1 MTKTLTLPRI
11 PLLERAA
18 NHARAARSPALVVLD
33 GSEFGYAQLLRDA
46 SELAAKLLDG
56 KSDLA
61 EARVTYLVQ
70 PSYLYTVI
78 QWAIWIAGGI
88 AVPLAV
94 SHPPSE
100 LLYTITDSQSAIVI
114 HHSSFSSKIAEI
126 RAQIPESAR
135 VIELEDIAAQPWQG
149 AALDE
154 EVAWTEFDVA
164 RRALFIYTSGTTGKP
179 KGAVHTHLSLTTQAK
194 SLSEAWSWTEADRIF
209 NPLPLH
215 HIHGLVN
222 ILYCCQWNGA
232 VQEFGPT
239 RFDPKWLWKRFSS
252 PERNL
257 TLFMAVPTI
266 YARLAATWETLEPSE
281 RAKATTSCS
290 QFRLMVSG
298 SAPLPS
304 TMFDKWVEV
313 SGHRLLERYGMT
325 ETGMMLSNP
334 YAEPRIPA
342 TVGHPLP
349 YVSVRLISP
358 DTGTDVTEVVE
369 GDGGEVRVRGDIL
382 FKEYWGRP
390 EATKDTFDEDGW
402 FKTGDIACRTKDGY
416 FRIMGRASMDII
428 KMAGYKL
435 SSLEIEREILDHP
448 DVSDAAVLG
457 VDDPANASEKVAVVL
472 VPKTPESPKLT
483 VAQLKDFLRERLA
496 PYKIPTEILYE
507 KEMPRNPLGK
517 VNKKELRKVF
527 EKKA

>member
-1 MTKTLTLPRI
+1 MTIPAPISLPNL
-11 PLLERAA
+11 PLFSAAVAHAKSAA
-18 NHARAARSPALVVLD
+18 NPAVVVKD
-33 GSEFGYAQLLRDA
+33 GSEFGYAQLLH
-46 SELAAKLLDG
+46 EAAKLSSVLLDG

-61 EARVTYLVQ
+61 EARVSYIAQ
-70 PSYLYTVI
+70 PSFLYCVT
-78 QWAIWIAGGI
+78 QWAIWIAGGV

-100 LLYTITDSQSAIVI
+100 LLYTITDSQSSIVLY
-114 HHSSFSSKIAEI
+114 HPSFASKLDEI
-126 RAQIPESAR
+126 RAQIPQGVR
-135 VIELEDIAAQPWQG
+135 LIQIEDIAPVEWRG
-149 AALDE
+149 KPLDV
-154 EVAWTEFDVA
+154 EVVWTEMDVA

-194 SLSEAWSWTEADRIF
+194 SLSEAWAWASTDRIF

-222 ILYCCQWNGA
+222 ILFTCQLNGA
-232 VQEFGPT
+232 VQEFGPD
-239 RFDPKWLWKRFSS
+239 RFDPKWIWERFMR

-266 YARLAATWETLEPSE
+266 YARLATTWESLPADT
-281 RAKATTSCS
+281 RAAATASCA

-304 TMFDKWVEV
+304 TMFDKWVQV
-313 SGHRLLERYGMT
+313 SGHRLLERYG
-325 ETGMMLSNP
+325 P
-334 YAEPRIPA
+334 YALPRIPA

-349 YVSVRLISP
+349 HVSVRLISP
-358 DTGTDVTEVVE
+358 DTGDDVTEVVE
-369 GDGGEVRVRGDIL
+369 GNGGEVRVRGDIL
-382 FKEYWGRP
+382 FKEYWGRE
-390 EATKDTFDEDGW
+390 EATKAAFDAEGW
-402 FKTGDIACRTKDGY
+402 FMTGDIACRTKEGY

-448 DVSDAAVLG
+448 DVSDAAVVG

-472 VPKTPESPKLT
+472 VAKSAESPRLT
-483 VAQLKDFLRERLA
+483 VGQLKEFLKERLA
-496 PYKIPTEILYE
+496 PYKIPTEIAYE
-507 KEMPRNPLGK
+507 VEMPRNALGK

-527 EKKA
+527 NKTA